1 MRFRVLEADG
11 WKIFRS
17 NMSGMTYPPDKLLQY
32 EFIGTL
38 YFLPS
43 SEESSAICQLEFASW
58 GPDMASRIS
67 LRDKNYDIQNELLLC
82 PDGERRFFSRRNIVP
97 YDSGAEVQLVIV
109 KDRLTH
115 VTIDDVPHLRVVG
128 DWIERTEDKNGKVRT
143 TSWGIEGLLK
153 QSGLPSASL
162 DQRDRDTLGVLRRN
176 WREVCE

>member
-1 MRFRVLEADG
+1 
-11 WKIFRS
+11 
-17 NMSGMTYPPDKLLQY
+17 MTYPPDKLLQY

-43 SEESSAICQLEFASW
+43 SVESSAICQLEFAPW
-58 GPDMASRIS
+58 GPDMAARIS
-67 LRDKNYDIQNELLLC
+67 LRDKNYDISNELLYC
-82 PDGERRFFSRRNIVP
+82 PEGERRFFSRRTISP
-97 YDSGAEVQLVIV
+97 YDSMTLVQLVIV

-115 VTIDDVPHLRVVG
+115 IMIEDVPHLRVVG
-128 DWIERTEDKNGKVRT
+128 DWIERTEDKNGKVRS

>member
-1 MRFRVLEADG
+1 
-11 WKIFRS
+11 
-17 NMSGMTYPPDKLLQY
+17 MSGMTYPPDKLLQY

-58 GPDMASRIS
+58 GPDMASRSS

>member
-1 MRFRVLEADG
+1 MQ
-11 WKIFRS
+11 S
-17 NMSGMTYPPDKLLQY
+17 NISGMTYPPDKLLQY

-43 SEESSAICQLEFASW
+43 SVESSAICQLEFAPW
-58 GPDMASRIS
+58 GPDMAARIS
-67 LRDKNYDIQNELLLC
+67 LRDKNYDISNELLYC
-82 PDGERRFFSRRNIVP
+82 PEGERRFFSRRTISP
-97 YDSGAEVQLVIV
+97 YDSMTLVQLVIV

-115 VTIDDVPHLRVVG
+115 IMIEDVPHLRVVG

-162 DQRDRDTLGVLRRN
+162 DQRDGDALSVLRRN
-176 WREVCE
+176 WRDVCK

>member
-1 MRFRVLEADG
+1 MEADG

-109 KDRLTH
+109 KDSLTH

>member
-1 MRFRVLEADG
+1 M
-11 WKIFRS
+11 
-17 NMSGMTYPPDKLLQY
+17 NYPPDKLFQY
-32 EFIGTL
+32 EFVGSL
-38 YFLPS
+38 FFLPS
-43 SEESSAICQLEFASW
+43 SSESSAICQLEFAGW
-58 GPDMASRIS
+58 GPDMVARIS

-82 PDGERRFFSRRNIVP
+82 PDGDRRFFSRRNIAP
-97 YDSGAEVQLVIV
+97 YDSGTEVQLVIV

-153 QSGLPSASL
+153 QSGLPTASL

>member
-1 MRFRVLEADG
+1 MRT
-11 WKIFRS
+11 

-43 SEESSAICQLEFASW
+43 SVESSAICQLEFAPW
-58 GPDMASRIS
+58 GPDTAARIS
-67 LRDKNYDIQNELLLC
+67 LRDKSYDISNELLYC
-82 PDGERRFFSRRNIVP
+82 PDGERRFLSRRTISP
-97 YDSGAEVQLVIV
+97 YDSGPEVQLVIV

-115 VTIDDVPHLRVVG
+115 VMIDSVPHLRVVG
-128 DWIERTEDKNGKVRT
+128 DWIERTEDKNGKVRS

-162 DQRDRDTLGVLRRN
+162 DQRDRDALSVLRRN
-176 WREVCE
+176 WREVCK